1 MSVLGSSA
9 RTKGK
14 MRTAP
19 KFVIAVA
26 GISNRLVREF
36 YEMLYLK
43 RERMI
48 LDGTKF
54 RSRFGRIAAT
64 PYKDGIK
71 KTLDWFR
78 ERHAQNV

>member
-1 MSVLGSSA
+1 M
-9 RTKGK
+9 
-14 MRTAP
+14 
-19 KFVIAVA
+19 IALA
-26 GISNRLVREF
+26 GISNPLVREF

-54 RSRFGRIAAT
+54 RSKFRGIPAT

-78 ERHAQNV
+78 ERLNDPSESHVS